1 MQIIRQHKS
10 TFAILGVLLFC
21 VFSLLCSLFV
31 SPVRA
36 VSIAEIE
43 NNGSRLVAKSD
54 GTPIAFQWMISDTAD
69 GTYTPI
75 TDATQSY
82 YDITPEN
89 EGKFVKVDIDGI
101 QSDAIGP
108 IGKLIIMDVGKST
121 VSLGTS
127 YSGKD
132 SDGNTVS
139 GTHISSNIYVIVQA
153 DQTKTS
159 NRINFSGHLPD
170 APFDVTLAGVNMG
183 LTSYSSSAPD
193 ASPNNTNYS
202 GMIDIPNT
210 SSNQKKVTLRLKGEN
225 IIRAIHYYTAGT
237 TASLKI
243 TDVSG
248 NGATNGKLYIP
259 EKVAEEDIDAFVAQ
273 STTYNHWNAG
283 IGGDDSNANVNNF
296 HIAGGTIQVITTYGD
311 NCTAIG
317 AGGNG
322 SCNMTISGGKI
333 IAHCSGTGAAIGGGI
348 GWHSAGGTS
357 VVNITGGDIYAKNH
371 GKIYVKATYK
381 SDGSI
386 NTTKIVSAT
395 DDYNEIIG
403 GVAIGSGSSVKS
415 SGSKGNV
422 NISGGTIKAYGS
434 YGNGIGGGNSSSS
447 AGGEATITITGGT
460 VEASSIGGGDS
471 KNKTGGKA
479 TVNISGTAD
488 VTLLKGIGGGRSESG
503 DGGEATITAYG
514 LNSEISCKILVQ
526 HVPLEGLEITG
537 EEIVLSEGDDA
548 DVHVQL
554 HPANAS
560 EKQLRFQV
568 EDREIASV
576 SREGIVKA
584 LQAGET
590 RLHVSSADGSFTDS
604 VRIRV
609 NPAVRKYRAL
619 LVGNMVK
626 WIRRHLR
633 KPVPI

>member
-317 AGGNG
+317 A
-322 SCNMTISGGKI
+322 
-333 IAHCSGTGAAIGGGI
+333 
-348 GWHSAGGTS
+348 
-357 VVNITGGDIYAKNH
+357 
-371 GKIYVKATYK
+371 
-381 SDGSI
+381 
-386 NTTKIVSAT
+386 
-395 DDYNEIIG
+395 
-403 GVAIGSGSSVKS
+403 
-415 SGSKGNV
+415 
-422 NISGGTIKAYGS
+422 
-434 YGNGIGGGNSSSS
+434 
-447 AGGEATITITGGT
+447 
-460 VEASSIGGGDS
+460 
-471 KNKTGGKA
+471 
-479 TVNISGTAD
+479 
-488 VTLLKGIGGGRSESG
+488 
-503 DGGEATITAYG
+503 
-514 LNSEISCKILVQ
+514 
-526 HVPLEGLEITG
+526 
-537 EEIVLSEGDDA
+537 
-548 DVHVQL
+548 
-554 HPANAS
+554 
-560 EKQLRFQV
+560 
-568 EDREIASV
+568 
-576 SREGIVKA
+576 
-584 LQAGET
+584 
-590 RLHVSSADGSFTDS
+590 
-604 VRIRV
+604 
-609 NPAVRKYRAL
+609 
-619 LVGNMVK
+619 
-626 WIRRHLR
+626 
-633 KPVPI
+633 